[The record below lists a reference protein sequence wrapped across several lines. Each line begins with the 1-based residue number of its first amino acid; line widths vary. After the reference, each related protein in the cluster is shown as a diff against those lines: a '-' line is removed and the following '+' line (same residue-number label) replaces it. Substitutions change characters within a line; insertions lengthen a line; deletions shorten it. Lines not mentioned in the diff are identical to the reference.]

1 MDGGYGGAD
10 GEAKADAVALSVGYN
25 DCEQA
30 FASSVFD
37 FMAHALELGFTELLL
52 SFSHIAL
59 MRMWLML
66 TPAPRYMLHL
76 SSLSNASRPSSVV
89 SPLHIR
95 TLKRHPSPSFPNSK
109 PGAVRP

>member
-37 FMAHALELGFTELLL
+37 FMAHSLERGFTELEIYGAKHFLESPFMLPLL
-52 SFSHIAL
+52 EEPSLGAL
-59 MRMWLML
+59 
-66 TPAPRYMLHL
+66 
-76 SSLSNASRPSSVV
+76 
-89 SPLHIR
+89 
-95 TLKRHPSPSFPNSK
+95 
-109 PGAVRP
+109 